1 MRCWI
6 TSWATNSCPAVKAH
20 RNSTASTAQRH
31 AESFF
36 SAADIASSVAAQASI
51 PGMRMAQLPPKPT
64 SAPRMAPIAVP
75 STGAAAT
82 TYASSSAAPYS
93 ATAATI
99 LPVRPPSRA
108 LS

>member
-1 MRCWI
+1 MRVWS
-6 TSWATNSCPAVKAH
+6 TVSATNSCAAVNAQ
-20 RNSTASTAQRH
+20 RNSTPSTAHRH
-31 AESFF
+31 ADSFF
-36 SAADIASSVAAQASI
+36 SAADIAISVAAQASI